1 MKSLIRMIDEAAK
14 LADAVNVPASEMRPV
29 LYRMVKRNAFRVY
42 TSGYETGDGRF
53 KVTKTDNANAR
64 AIGRNPKWTV
74 TDTKTGKWTRVETL
88 AEVRE
93 WCWNEER
100 KVS

>member
-1 MKSLIRMIDEAAK
+1 MKSLMRMSDEAAK
-14 LADAVNVPASEMRPV
+14 LADAVNIPASEMRPT
-29 LYRMVKRNAFRVY
+29 LYRHRPKVKYGFN
-42 TSGYETGDGRF
+42 GYKTGDGRF
-53 KVTKTDNANAR
+53 VVHKTDNANAR

-74 TDTKTGKWTRVETL
+74 VDTKTTKMTRVETL